1 LYSIDSVG
9 LFFTITD
16 INLVHLHFITS
27 ILVVANVTGLIL
39 YLRFGGTAS
48 NGARGNIF
56 EEPVWGE
63 NVCILRYKMA
73 YSGALF

>member
-1 LYSIDSVG
+1 M
-9 LFFTITD
+9 
-16 INLVHLHFITS
+16 
-27 ILVVANVTGLIL
+27 ANVTGLIL

-73 YSGALF
+73 YSGALFWATEGPHTLRGPGIPPFDGPDV